1 MKKTILLFASLFI
14 SLQGWTQTEL
24 SGKTLLGGLR
34 ARSIGPAVMSGR
46 ITDIDVV
53 ANKPE
58 IIYVGTAGGG
68 VWKSVSGGTTFR
80 SVFDDYA
87 QSIGKVTVD
96 QSNPE
101 TVWVGTGESWVRNS
115 VGVGTGLYKTT
126 NGGTSWE
133 FVGLGDSEHISDILV
148 HPTNGNIVYVGVQG
162 HLWGPN
168 PERGVFKTTD
178 GGKTWSKV
186 FYIDEH
192 TGCAD
197 MDMDPTNPDVLY
209 AALWSHR
216 RYPDFFDSGFT
227 GSSGLFK
234 STDGG
239 KTWTK
244 IHNGLPGTKF
254 GRIGIA
260 VAPSNPSVLYASVE
274 AQGHEN
280 KGLYKSL
287 DAGTSWKKVNSDFSN
302 TVRPFYFSR
311 ITVDPSNENNLVKC
325 AYIPIISV
333 DGGNKFR
340 NMSSPHADLHATW
353 IDPKNSNH
361 LLLGTDGGVYES
373 FDQGYSF
380 RMWNTLPVSQFY
392 HVTADNEE
400 PYNVYG
406 GLQDNG
412 SWYGPSQRAGGITSS
427 DWQLSFYGDG
437 FNSHRHPTD
446 PDIIYAE
453 YQGGN
458 VVRFNKK
465 TGISK
470 SIKPLPEKGD
480 PKLRFNWNT
489 PLVQSPSKADR
500 IYVSAQFLYRSDDR
514 GDSWHKISPD
524 LTTNDP
530 KRQRQNSSGGVSID
544 NSSAENNATIYAVA
558 ESPLDEQLIWIG
570 TDDGYVQVTENQ
582 GKTWMNLTKNI
593 TGLPAG
599 NWCSS
604 VEPSHFNRQTAYVTF
619 DNHRNGDK
627 KPYVYKTTD
636 MGKTWTSLV
645 TPDLEGHV
653 YVIREDL
660 KNPDLL
666 FLGTELGLFIS
677 LNGGNQW
684 NRFENNFPRAAVHDM
699 VIHPREHDLI
709 IATHGR
715 GLYIIDDITPL
726 RQLTPEVITKTIHFF
741 DLKPTVLND
750 PGAGGRNPSP
760 GDDQFYGQNPDT
772 KAKIVYF
779 MNKRH
784 TFGKMTIEIFDQN
797 DKLIRELPAGKSAGI
812 NYVQMPTNLERPRIP
827 PSDTRE
833 SIGGSIFG
841 PTLPAGTYKVK
852 VVKGKDE
859 FLTSFTLAYPE
870 NSPYTMADRKV
881 KHETTLHMFNLCEQ
895 LAYIYDAQLD
905 LLTQAYTAKQKSPKL
920 TKSLDPYIK
929 EIEAQNATLVFKGGD
944 FYVATEE
951 RLTERVAEL
960 YGSINSYPGRPGKS
974 QLARVQVL
982 TDEIDQVQ
990 NKFNE
995 FKGAKLERI
1004 NAALSKAGQP
1014 VITVKSETDF
1024 RNTSTSTAGSS
1035 SGTMLD
1041 QVNNFLLIHY
1051 LK

>member
-1 MKKTILLFASLFI
+1 MALACALLIIPGHA
-14 SLQGWTQTEL
+14 QTEL

-46 ITDIDVV
+46 ITDLDVV
-53 ANKPE
+53 TSKPE
-58 IIYVGTAGGG
+58 VIYVGTAGGG

-87 QSIGKVTVD
+87 QFIGKVTID

-115 VGVGTGLYKTT
+115 VGIGTGLYKTT

-133 FVGLGDSEHISDILV
+133 FTGLADSEHISDILV
-148 HPTNGNIVYVGVQG
+148 HPKDGNIVYVGVQG

-168 PERGVFKTTD
+168 QERGVFKTTD

-186 FYIDEH
+186 LYIDEN

-209 AALWSHR
+209 ATMWSHR

-227 GSSGLFK
+227 GKSGLYK

-239 KTWTK
+239 KTWNK
-244 IHNGLPGTKF
+244 IHNGLPTTKL

-260 VAPSNPSVLYASVE
+260 VAPSNPSVLYASIE
-274 AQGHEN
+274 AEGNDN
-280 KGLYKSL
+280 KGLYKST

-325 AYIPIISV
+325 AYIPIISI

-340 NMSSPHADLHATW
+340 NMASPHADLHAAW

-392 HVTADNEE
+392 HVTADNDT

-412 SWYGPSQRAGGITSS
+412 SWYGPSQKAGGITNS
-427 DWQLSFYGDG
+427 DWHLSFYGDG

-458 VVRFNKK
+458 AVRFNKK
-465 TGISK
+465 TGVSK
-470 SIKPLPEKGD
+470 SIKPQAEKGD

-500 IYVSAQFLYRSDDR
+500 IYASAQFLYLSNDR
-514 GDSWHKISPD
+514 GDTWQKISPD

-544 NSSAENNATIYAVA
+544 NSTAENNATIYAVA
-558 ESPLDEQLIWIG
+558 ESPLDEQIIWIG

-582 GKTWMNLTKNI
+582 GKTWTNLTKNI

-599 NWCSS
+599 NWCSY
-604 VEPSHFNRQTAYVTF
+604 VEPSHFNKQTAYVTY

-627 KPYVYKTTD
+627 KPYVFKTTD
-636 MGKTWTSLV
+636 MGKTWTSLA
-645 TPDLEGHV
+645 TPEIEGHA

-660 KNPDLL
+660 KNPELL
-666 FLGTELGLFIS
+666 FLGTEFGLYIS
-677 LNGGNQW
+677 LNGGKQW
-684 NRFENNFPRAAVHDM
+684 SRFENNFPKAPVHDM
-699 VIHPREHDLI
+699 VIHPRENDLI
-709 IATHGR
+709 VATHGR

-726 RQLTPEVITKTIHFF
+726 RQLSPEVMAKTIHFF
-741 DLKPTVLND
+741 DMKPTVLRD
-750 PGAGGRNPSP
+750 PGASGRNPSP

-772 KAKIVYF
+772 QAKLVYF

-784 TFGKMTIEIFDQN
+784 TFGKMTIEVFDQEN
-797 DKLIRELPAGKSAGI
+797 KLIRELPAGKSAGI
-812 NYVQMPTNLERPRIP
+812 NYVQMPTHLERPRVP

-841 PTLPAGTYKVK
+841 PVLPAGTYNVK
-852 VVKGKDE
+852 ITKGKDE
-859 FLTSFTLAYPE
+859 FLTTYTLVYPDD
-870 NSPYTMADRKV
+870 SPYTLADRKL
-881 KHETTLHMFNLCEQ
+881 KHETTLRLFNLCEE
-895 LAYIYDAQLD
+895 LAYMYDAQVD
-905 LLTQAYTAKQKSPKL
+905 LLKQAYTAKEKNPKL
-920 TKSLDPYIK
+920 AKSLDPYIK
-929 EIEAQNATLVFKGGD
+929 EIETQNATIVFKGGD

-951 RLTERVAEL
+951 RLTERVVDL
-960 YGSINSYPGRPGKS
+960 FGSVNGYPGRPGNS
-974 QLARVQVL
+974 QLERVKVIEDELAQVR
-982 TDEIDQVQ
+982 TR
-990 NKFNE
+990 FNE
-995 FKGAKLERI
+995 FKGSKLEKI
-1004 NAALSKAGQP
+1004 NNALSKSGQP
-1014 VITVKSETDF
+1014 VLTVKSEAEF
-1024 RNTSTSTAGSS
+1024 RNTSSGA
-1035 SGTMLD
+1035 SGTTSGSGLK
-1041 QVNNFLLIHY
+1041 QVIDHLLINRIY
-1051 LK
+1051 

>member
-1 MKKTILLFASLFI
+1 MKRTILLFACVALILKGSAQ
-14 SLQGWTQTEL
+14 SEL
-24 SGKTLLGGLR
+24 SGKTILAGLR

-53 ANKPE
+53 TNKPE
-58 IIYVGTAGGG
+58 VMYVGTAGGG
-68 VWKSVSGGTTFR
+68 VWKSISGGTTFR
-80 SVFDDYA
+80 SIFDDYA
-87 QSIGKVTVD
+87 QSIGKVTID

-101 TVWVGTGESWVRNS
+101 IVWVGTGESWVRNS
-115 VGVGTGLYKTT
+115 VGIGTGLYKTT
-126 NGGTSWE
+126 NGGTTWE
-133 FVGLGDSEHISDILV
+133 FAGLGDSEHISDILV
-148 HPTNGNIVYVGVQG
+148 HPKDGNIVYVGVQG

-168 PERGVFKTTD
+168 TERGVFKTSD
-178 GGKTWSKV
+178 GGKTWNKV
-186 FYIDEH
+186 LYIDEN

-197 MDMDPTNPDVLY
+197 MDIDPTNPDIVY
-209 AALWSHR
+209 ASLWSHR

-227 GSSGLFK
+227 GTSGLYK

-239 KTWTK
+239 KTWNK
-244 IHNGLPGTKF
+244 MHNGLPITKL

-260 VAPSNPSVLYASVE
+260 VAPSNPSTLYASIE
-274 AQGHEN
+274 AQGDDN

-287 DAGTSWKKVNSDFSN
+287 DGGASWKKVNSDFSN

-325 AYIPIISV
+325 AYIPIIST
-333 DGGNKFR
+333 DGGTKFR
-340 NMSSPHADLHATW
+340 NMGSPHADLHATW

-373 FDQGYSF
+373 FDQGYTF

-392 HVTADNEE
+392 HVTADNDT

-412 SWYGPSQRAGGITSS
+412 SWYGPSQKAGGITSS

-458 VVRFNKK
+458 AVRFNKK
-465 TGISK
+465 TGVSK
-470 SIKPLPEKGD
+470 SIKPMPEKGD
-480 PKLRFNWNT
+480 PALRFNWNT
-489 PLVQSPSKADR
+489 PLVQSLSHKDR
-500 IYVSAQFLYRSDDR
+500 IYVGAQFLYRSDDQ
-514 GDSWHKISPD
+514 GDTWQKVSPD

-530 KRQRQNSSGGVSID
+530 KRQRQKSSGGVSLD

-558 ESPLDEQLIWIG
+558 ESPLDEQLIWVG
-570 TDDGYVQVTENQ
+570 TDDGYVQVTENG
-582 GKTWMNLTKNI
+582 GKTWVNLTKNI
-593 TGLPAG
+593 AGLPAG
-599 NWCSS
+599 NWCSY
-604 VEPSHFNRQTAYVTF
+604 VEPSHFNKQVAYVTF

-636 MGKTWTSLV
+636 LGKTWTSLV

-660 KNPDLL
+660 KNADLL
-666 FLGTELGLFIS
+666 FAGTEFGLFIT
-677 LNGGNQW
+677 LNGGKQW
-684 NRFENNFPRAAVHDM
+684 SRFDNNFPHAPVHDM
-699 VIHPREHDLI
+699 VIHPRENDLI

-726 RQLTPEVITKTIHFF
+726 RQLTPEVMGKTIHFF
-741 DLKPTVLND
+741 DMKPTVLRD
-750 PGAGGRNPSP
+750 PGAPGRNPSP
-760 GDDQFYGQNPDT
+760 GDDQFNGQNPDT
-772 KAKIVYF
+772 QAKIVYF

-784 TFGKMTIEIFDQN
+784 TFGKMTIEVFDQH

-812 NYVQMPTNLERPRIP
+812 NYVQMPVSFERPRIP

-841 PTLPAGTYKVK
+841 PALPAGTYKVK
-852 VVKGKDE
+852 VTKGKDE
-859 FLTSFTLAYPE
+859 FITSYTLTYPE
-870 NSPYTMADRKV
+870 DSPYTLADRKV
-881 KHETTLHMFNLCEQ
+881 KHETTLRMFNLCEE
-895 LAYIYDAQLD
+895 LAYIYDAQMD
-905 LLTQAYTAKQKSPKL
+905 LLKQAYQAKQKNPKL
-920 TKSLDPYIK
+920 AKTIDPYIK
-929 EIEAQNATLVFKGGD
+929 EIEAQNATIVFKGGD

-960 YGSINSYPGRPGKS
+960 YGTLNSYPGKPGKS
-974 QLARVQVL
+974 QLDRVTVL
-982 TDEIDQVQ
+982 EDEMDLVRK
-990 NKFNE
+990 KFNE
-995 FKGAKLERI
+995 FKGTKLDKVNTAI
-1004 NAALSKAGQP
+1004 SKGGQP
-1014 VITVKSETDF
+1014 ALIIKSETDF
-1024 RNTSTSTAGSS
+1024 RNSATNAS
-1035 SGTMLD
+1035 SGAGLD
-1041 QVNNFLLIHY
+1041 KLSNFLLNY
-1051 LK
+1051 R